1 MSAENACALAKEP
14 RQHNLLIRSLPV
26 FHFYHLGHLLVVL
39 ELAENGSLLEF
50 LKKSREVN
58 QNFENINSG
67 GITEELK
74 LRIATDVAKGMS
86 HLASFKVSSACCYFF
101 FFFLLFHCGYILRR
115 HRRCLHLS
123 HHLHN

>member
-1 MSAENACALAKEP
+1 MELIGTVLKNSELFGPPWDAQNAYALAKEP
-14 RQHNLLIRSLPV
+14 RQHNLLIRSLSV

-58 QNFENINSG
+58 QNYENINSG

-74 LRIATDVAKGMS
+74 LRIAIDVARGMS
-86 HLASFKVSSACCYFF
+86 HLASFKVSSFCCDFC
-101 FFFLLFHCGYILRR
+101 H
-115 HRRCLHLS
+115 
-123 HHLHN
+123 